1 MTLSLVFHG
10 TRGSVPVSGVGTL
23 RYGGNTPC
31 LEIRSAE
38 GGEGAGRVIL
48 DAGTGIRCVPPAP
61 PGTTETL
68 LLSHTHW
75 DHIQGFP
82 FFPSLH
88 QEGVAIRIL
97 GPASPDHSV
106 HSTLSGMM
114 SPPVFP
120 LPLTSVP
127 ADLSVEDLTT
137 TPTLI
142 TTPDRFEILTHPLHH
157 TGPTLGFRVRHADG
171 PASVTYVTDNELGSD
186 LSLSRRVALVQ
197 FVRGSSL
204 LVHDAMYRDD
214 EIGTRAGWGHSSIG
228 EATRL
233 ALEAGCPKLV
243 LFHHA
248 PDRCDRAIDA
258 MADEAR
264 AVAENLEGTIEIIA
278 AHDTMHLTLQE
289 GP

>member
-1 MTLSLVFHG
+1 MTLSIVFHG
-10 TRGSVPVSGVGTL
+10 TRGSIPVSGAGTF
-23 RYGGNTPC
+23 RHGGNTPC
-31 LEIRSAE
+31 VEIRSTE
-38 GGEGAGRVIL
+38 GGRVLL
-48 DAGTGIRCVPPAP
+48 DAGTGIRGVPPAP

-68 LLSHTHW
+68 LLSHAHW

-88 QEGVAIRIL
+88 QEGVSLRVL
-97 GPASPDHSV
+97 GPSSPDHPLRT
-106 HSTLSGMM
+106 TLSGMM

-120 LPLTSVP
+120 IPLTSV
-127 ADLSVEDLTT
+127 AASLSVEDLTCDPALVT
-137 TPTLI
+137 TS
-142 TTPDRFEILTHPLHH
+142 DRFEILTHPLHH
-157 TGPTLGFRVRHADG
+157 AGPTLGFRVRQADE
-171 PASVTYVTDNELGSD
+171 AVSVTYVTDNELGSD
-186 LSLSRRVALVQ
+186 LSLSRRAALVE
-197 FVRGSSL
+197 FLRGSSL

-258 MADEAR
+258 MVDEAR
-264 AVAENLEGTIEIIA
+264 ALATGLGGSLEICA
-278 AHDTMHLTLQE
+278 AHDTMHLTLLE